1 MTTPVTPTFQQEF
14 SSFWGYTLWLL
25 THRKHR
31 LSLVWQE
38 VDPLCSQCPHCL
50 FFALNKHT
58 PFWNALSGNSQS
70 NPRLDCQGKLHTGLS
85 CNLTLSSPLRHTCLP
100 ASPRP
105 ALSSTADHAQ
115 QPCSSTKGEKARD
128 KQAVSTWT
136 PAPSL
141 LSFVLEARPTQL
153 TPALKAPL
161 CLGKGDRIT
170 AGATTVNMRPWD
182 SH

>member
-1 MTTPVTPTFQQEF
+1 M
-14 SSFWGYTLWLL
+14 L
-25 THRKHR
+25 TVLT
-31 LSLVWQE
+31 LSL
-38 VDPLCSQCPHCL
+38 L
-50 FFALNKHT
+50 FALNKHT

-85 CNLTLSSPLRHTCLP
+85 CNLTFSSPLRHTCLP
-100 ASPRP
+100 ASPHP
-105 ALSSTADHAQ
+105 ALSSTADHTQ

-136 PAPSL
+136 PAPPL
-141 LSFVLEARPTQL
+141 LSFVLEARPMWL

-170 AGATTVNMRPWD
+170 AGATTANMCPWD
-182 SH
+182 SHQSSGGEMWVSWSLKWELPGPFSQHNSPGSVCHFHLATWRS